1 MKTAWVWVV
10 LGTMGIVSLRA
21 EICTLKGTISQQQI
35 AIGRPSIR
43 FAIGDTG
50 RVETEAY
57 GLNVVSHPAPMGVAL
72 DLRVRVGEQR
82 MHPRVLAQR
91 GKTFSV
97 EDKELSLKFK
107 GTLLCP
113 Q

>member
-1 MKTAWVWVV
+1 MKRAWIWVV
-10 LGTMGIVSLRA
+10 FGMVGIVSLRA
-21 EICTLKGTISQQQI
+21 EVCTLTGTISRQQTL
-35 AIGRPSIR
+35 IGRPSIR
-43 FAIGDTG
+43 LAIGDTG

-57 GLNVVSHPAPMGVAL
+57 GLKVVSHPAPMGVAL
-72 DLRVRVGEQR
+72 DLQVRVGEQW

-97 EDKELSLKFK
+97 EEKAHSLKFK